1 MELFEFQKEVL
12 EKTKGRNRVAYYLE
26 MGLGKTFVGSEK
38 MMQLGNRVNLLIC
51 QKSKINDWLEHFEE
65 YYWKTSDKKIGIYD
79 LTDKKDYKEFLDL
92 VYTNEFDIYIAVIN
106 YELAFRRPELLR
118 LSNFTLML
126 DESSM
131 IQNEQAKRTRFI
143 LNLDAENVILLSGTP
158 VGGKYE
164 HLWSQCRLLGWY
176 IKKSEFWERYI
187 KTRLIDVNGFSLPIV
202 VGYFNI
208 RELKE
213 NLRDHGAVFLKSSE
227 VLDLPEQIETKQYV
241 EATKEY
247 KFFKKN
253 GIIETDDEELLV
265 GDNIL
270 KKLLYERMLCGQYN
284 ENKLNALKEIMES
297 TTNRLIIFYNF
308 TKEKDLIVDICKK
321 LNKSYSIICGE
332 IKDLKAYEDNE
343 DSVTIVQ
350 YQAGAM
356 GLNLQKANKIIYF
369 TLPLS
374 SELFEQSKK
383 RIHRIGQN
391 NTCFYYYL
399 LTKGTVEE
407 NIYKTL
413 LRRQD
418 YTNEL
423 YRKECD

>member
-1 MELFEFQKEVL
+1 MELYEFQKNVL
-12 EKTKGRNRVAYYLE
+12 EQTKNRNHVAYYLE

-38 MMQLGNRVNLLIC
+38 LIQLKNGVNLIVC
-51 QKSKINDWLEHFEE
+51 QKSKINDWIEHFKT
-65 YYWKTSDKKIGIYD
+65 YYDGVYVWD
-79 LTDKKDYKEFLDL
+79 LTKKKDFENFIDDGLLKPETFIS
-92 VYTNEFDIYIAVIN
+92 VGIIN
-106 YELAFRRPELLR
+106 YELSFRRKELLQ
-118 LSNFTLML
+118 LHDFTLML

-131 IQNEQAKRTRFI
+131 IQNEKAKRTRFI
-143 LNLDAENVILLSGTP
+143 LNLDARNVILLSGTP

-164 HLWSQCRLLGWY
+164 NLWSQCRLLGWY
-176 IKKSEFWERYI
+176 ISKTEFWNRYI

-202 VGYFNI
+202 VGYTNI
-208 RELKE
+208 RDLKD
-213 NLRDHGAVFLKSSE
+213 NLREHGAVFLKSSE
-227 VLDLPEQIETKQYV
+227 VLDLPEQVDIKQYV

-247 KFFKKN
+247 KSFKKN
-253 GIIETDDEELLV
+253 SIIEVEDETLV

-270 KKLLYERMLCGQYN
+270 KKMLYERQLCGEYN

-297 TTNRLIIFYNF
+297 TNNRLIIFYNF

-321 LNKSYSIICGE
+321 LNKSYSIINGE
-332 IKDLKAYEDNE
+332 IKDLTAYETNE
-343 DSVTIVQ
+343 DSITIVQ

-383 RIHRIGQN
+383 RIHRIGQVD
-391 NTCFYYYL
+391 TCFYYYL
-399 LTKGTVEE
+399 LAKGTIEE
-407 NIYKTL
+407 SIYKTL
-413 LRRQD
+413 LMRKD

-423 YRKECD
+423 YRKEQ

>member
-12 EKTKGRNRVAYYLE
+12 EKTKNRNHVAYYLE

-38 MMQLGNRVNLLIC
+38 MMQIGNRVNLIIC
-51 QKSKINDWLEHFEE
+51 QKSKINDWIEHFTE
-65 YYWKTSDKKIGIYD
+65 YYWKTSDKKIGIYN
-79 LTDKKDYKEFLDL
+79 LTDKNDYKEFLDL
-92 VYTNEFDIYIAVIN
+92 VYTSEFDIYIAVIN

-118 LSNFTLML
+118 LNQFTLML

-131 IQNEQAKRTRFI
+131 IQNELAKRTKFI
-143 LNLDAENVILLSGTP
+143 LGLNYQNVILLSGTP

-176 IKKSEFWERYI
+176 ISKKDFWDRYI

-202 VGYFNI
+202 VGYYNI
-208 RELKE
+208 RELKD
-213 NLRDHGAVFLKSSE
+213 NLRDHGAVFLKSNE
-227 VLDLPEQIETKQYV
+227 VLDLPEQIHIKQYV
-241 EATKEY
+241 EPTKEY
-247 KFFKKN
+247 KSFKKN
-253 GIIETDDEELLV
+253 SIIEMDDELLI

-270 KKLLYERMLCGQYN
+270 KKLLYERQLCGMYN
-284 ENKLNALKEIMES
+284 QNKLDALKELMES

-321 LNKSYSIICGE
+321 LNKSYSILNGE

-391 NTCFYYYL
+391 DSCFYYYL

-407 NIYKTL
+407 SIYKTL
-413 LRRQD
+413 LKRQD

-423 YRKECD
+423 YRKESD

>member
-1 MELFEFQKEVL
+1 MELYEFQKNVL
-12 EKTKGRNRVAYYLE
+12 EQTKDRNHVAYYLE

-38 MMQLGNRVNLLIC
+38 LMKLKNNVNLIIC
-51 QKSKINDWLEHFEE
+51 QKSKINDWKEHFNT
-65 YYWKTSDKKIGIYD
+65 YYDNVYVWDLTKKKDFENFIDDALLKPETFTSIGI
-79 LTDKKDYKEFLDL
+79 
-92 VYTNEFDIYIAVIN
+92 IN
-106 YELAFRRPELLR
+106 YELAFRRSELLQ
-118 LSNFTLML
+118 LNNFTLML

-131 IQNEQAKRTRFI
+131 IQNEKAKRTRFI
-143 LNLDAENVILLSGTP
+143 LNLRAENIILLSGTP

-164 HLWSQCRLLGWY
+164 NLWSQCRLLGWY
-176 IKKSEFWERYI
+176 ISKTEFWNRYI

-202 VGYFNI
+202 VGYTNI
-208 RELKE
+208 RDLKD
-213 NLRDHGAVFLKSSE
+213 NLRLHGAVFLKSSE
-227 VLDLPEQIETKQYV
+227 VLDLPEQVDIKQYV
-241 EATKEY
+241 ESTKEY
-247 KFFKKN
+247 KSFKKN
-253 GIIETDDEELLV
+253 SIIEVEDETLV

-270 KKLLYERMLCGQYN
+270 KKMLYERQLCGEYN

-297 TTNRLIIFYNF
+297 TNNRLIIFYNF

-321 LNKSYSIICGE
+321 LNKSYSIINGE

-343 DSVTIVQ
+343 DSITIVQ

-383 RIHRIGQN
+383 RIHRIGQVD
-391 NTCFYYYL
+391 TCFYYYL
-399 LTKGTVEE
+399 LAKGTIEE
-407 NIYKTL
+407 SIYKTL
-413 LRRQD
+413 LMRKD

-423 YRKECD
+423 YRKEQ

>member
-1 MELFEFQKEVL
+1 MQLFEFQKEVL
-12 EKTKGRNRVAYYLE
+12 EKTKNRNRVAYYLE

-38 MMQLGNRVNLLIC
+38 MMQLGNSVNLIIC
-51 QKSKINDWLEHFEE
+51 QKSKVNDWIEHFTE

-118 LSNFTLML
+118 LTYFTLML

-131 IQNEQAKRTRFI
+131 IQNELAKRSKFI
-143 LNLDAENVILLSGTP
+143 LNLNYENVILLSGTP

-176 IKKSEFWERYI
+176 ISKKDFWDRYI

-213 NLRDHGAVFLKSSE
+213 NLREHGAVFLKSSE
-227 VLDLPEQIETKQYV
+227 VLDLPEQVETKQFV
-241 EATKEY
+241 EPTKEY
-247 KFFKKN
+247 KSFKKN
-253 GIIETDDEELLV
+253 SIIETNDEELLV

-270 KKLLYERMLCGQYN
+270 KKLLYERMLCGHYN

-332 IKDLKAYEDNE
+332 IKDLKAYQENE

-356 GLNLQKANKIIYF
+356 GLNLQLANKIIYF

-407 NIYKTL
+407 KIFRTL
-413 LRRQD
+413 QMRKD

-423 YRKECD
+423 YRKEN

>member
-1 MELFEFQKEVL
+1 MELYEFQKNVL
-12 EKTKGRNRVAYYLE
+12 EQTKDRNHVAYYLE

-38 MMQLGNRVNLLIC
+38 LMKLKNNVNLIIC
-51 QKSKINDWLEHFEE
+51 QKSKINDWKEHFNTHYDNVYVWDLTKKKDFENFIDDALLKPE
-65 YYWKTSDKKIGIYD
+65 MFTSIGI
-79 LTDKKDYKEFLDL
+79 
-92 VYTNEFDIYIAVIN
+92 IN
-106 YELAFRRPELLR
+106 YELAFRRSELLQ
-118 LSNFTLML
+118 LNNFTLML

-131 IQNEQAKRTRFI
+131 IQNEKAKRTRFI
-143 LNLDAENVILLSGTP
+143 LSLRAENIILLSGTP

-164 HLWSQCRLLGWY
+164 NLWSQCRLLGWY
-176 IKKSEFWERYI
+176 ISKTEFWNRYI

-202 VGYFNI
+202 VGYTNI
-208 RELKE
+208 RDLKD
-213 NLRDHGAVFLKSSE
+213 NLRLHGAVFLKSSE
-227 VLDLPEQIETKQYV
+227 VLDLPEQVDIKQYV
-241 EATKEY
+241 ESTKEY
-247 KFFKKN
+247 KSFKKN
-253 GIIETDDEELLV
+253 SIIEVEDETLV

-270 KKLLYERMLCGQYN
+270 KKMLYERQLCGEYN

-297 TTNRLIIFYNF
+297 TNNRLIIFYNF

-321 LNKSYSIICGE
+321 LNKSYSIINGE

-343 DSVTIVQ
+343 DSITIVQ

-383 RIHRIGQN
+383 RIHRIGQVD
-391 NTCFYYYL
+391 TCFYYYL
-399 LTKGTVEE
+399 LAKGTIEE
-407 NIYKTL
+407 SIYKTL
-413 LRRQD
+413 LMRKD

-423 YRKECD
+423 YRKEQ